1 MLKRLAKPA
10 IRVVAICSFVGMVTG
25 FHRLIGLTNETTI
38 ALSLLL
44 IVLAVATIWGLAESL
59 IASMVATL
67 CFNYFF
73 LPPVGTWSISDPKNW
88 VAMVSF
94 LVVSIVV
101 SQLSER
107 ARRKTREALQHQEE
121 KIRLGELAKQGEII
135 RKNEEF
141 KNTLLDALAHELK
154 TPLTSVKACVTA
166 LRTDGTANAS
176 EHEELLAIMEE
187 ETDRLNGLIT
197 ELLQMSRVEVGKQ
210 RLNRERCHIED
221 LVNASIQDSAKLL
234 GGRTVEMIAETQLP
248 EVAAD
253 RDLIQTVLRYLIDN
267 AAKYSTSGKPVE
279 IRAAQEDGQ
288 LKISVRDH
296 GPGLGETELSMVF
309 DRYYRGAETAQ
320 GIPGMG
326 IGLTIARDIVVAHGG
341 RMWAESR
348 PLVGSSFIFTLPL
361 DRENV

>member
-10 IRVVAICSFVGMVTG
+10 IRVAAVCSLVGMMTG
-25 FHRLIGLTNETTI
+25 FHRLIGLTNETTV

-44 IVLAVATIWGLAESL
+44 IVLAVATLWGLAESL

-73 LPPVGTWSISDPKNW
+73 LPPVGTWSIADPKNW
-88 VAMVSF
+88 VAMASF
-94 LVVSIVV
+94 LVVSIVA

-107 ARRKTREALQHQEE
+107 ARRKSREALQHQEE
-121 KIRLGELAKQGEII
+121 KIRLVELAKQGEII
-135 RKNEEF
+135 RQNEEF

-154 TPLTSVKACVTA
+154 TPLTSVKACVSA
-166 LRTDGTANAS
+166 LRADGAANAS
-176 EHEELLAIMEE
+176 EHGELLAIMEE

-210 RLNRERCHIED
+210 RLNRERCRIEE
-221 LVNASIQDSAKLL
+221 LVNASVKDSTKLL
-234 GGRTVEMIAETQLP
+234 GGRTVNIVAETDLP
-248 EVAAD
+248 EISAD
-253 RDLIQTVLRYLIDN
+253 KDLIQTVLRYLIDN

-279 IRAAQEDGQ
+279 IRAAHENGQ
-288 LKISVRDH
+288 LTVSVCDH
-296 GPGLGETELSMVF
+296 GPGMGGTELSKVF
-309 DRYYRGAETAQ
+309 DRYYRGPDTAQ

-348 PLVGSSFIFTLPL
+348 PNAGTSFTFTLPL
-361 DRENV
+361 DREKA